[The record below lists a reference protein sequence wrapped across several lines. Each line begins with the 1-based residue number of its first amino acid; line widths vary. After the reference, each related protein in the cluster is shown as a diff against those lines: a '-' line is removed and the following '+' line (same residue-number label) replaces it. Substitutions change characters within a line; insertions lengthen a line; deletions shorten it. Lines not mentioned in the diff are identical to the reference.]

1 MKIMQIGGSWS
12 PILFMELCI
21 NDNKFNKMLA
31 IIIIL
36 LHFISYKIRDTVIYV
51 IMRHVGHS

>member
-1 MKIMQIGGSWS
+1 
-12 PILFMELCI
+12 MELCI